1 VAVLFL
7 IYLAVRYLR
16 RRAFLREVGMSRIS
30 VGELRELIEGGAQP
44 VVIDVRS
51 DVGRSLD
58 ARRIPGALGI
68 ELAGLKRPLIATLPR
83 DREIVLYCNCPN
95 EASAATAARLL
106 ASHGFTRVRPLA
118 GGLEA
123 WIDAGHSFDEH
134 PQDVAVAP
142 AVPA

>member
-1 VAVLFL
+1 
-7 IYLAVRYLR
+7 
-16 RRAFLREVGMSRIS
+16 MSRIS
-30 VGELRELIEGGAQP
+30 VGELRELIEAGAQP

-58 ARRIPGALGI
+58 ARRIPGALGVD
-68 ELAGLKRPLIATLPR
+68 LAGLKRPLIATLPH

-134 PQDVAVAP
+134 PQVVQV
-142 AVPA
+142 VPA